1 MRQFTATRPSVLLAL
16 VAASLGMGCAGT
28 TAPAAHATFD
38 AEAMMGEH
46 YAAVLGEALDVYE
59 AQVEDAAS
67 TWYATAGQAWEA
79 AEPLIRPDFSR
90 LVDVA
95 LAAHGLRRSGL
106 DAYSARHPGWLA
118 EQNAR
123 FDARMAEVQ
132 PLAYHVLR
140 RVDRNRAELPIP
152 GDLPRPTP
160 GTAVAAR

>member
-1 MRQFTATRPSVLLAL
+1 MRKFTAIRPSVLLAL

-28 TAPAAHATFD
+28 TAPAAHATYD

-46 YAAVLGEALDVYE
+46 YAAVLDQALDVYE
-59 AQVEDAAS
+59 TEVRHAANS
-67 TWYATAGQAWEA
+67 WYATAGQAWEA
-79 AEPLIRPDFSR
+79 AEPLIRPDFSA

-106 DAYSARHPGWLA
+106 DAYSARHPEWLE

-123 FDARMAEVQ
+123 FDARMTQVQ

-140 RVDRNRAELPIP
+140 RVDRSRAELPIP
-152 GDLPRPTP
+152 GDLPRTTP